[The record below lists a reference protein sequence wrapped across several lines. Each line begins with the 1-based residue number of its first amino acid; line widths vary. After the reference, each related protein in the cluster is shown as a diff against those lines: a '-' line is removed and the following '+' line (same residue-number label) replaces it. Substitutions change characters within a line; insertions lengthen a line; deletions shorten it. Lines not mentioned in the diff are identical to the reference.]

1 METRRR
7 SLVKALVW
15 NAIGFATMTAVGVV
29 VTGSASLGG
38 VLALA
43 NTALGFTC
51 YVIYERVW
59 TRITWGRVNV

>member
-1 METRRR
+1 
-7 SLVKALVW
+7 
-15 NAIGFATMTAVGVV
+15 MTLVGVV
-29 VTGSASLGG
+29 ATGSASLGG
-38 VLALA
+38 IMALA